1 MSCQTNSCQLA
12 AVNTLYE
19 VVILKDEIYHD
30 IDSDTHALQR
40 FRKALDVPLATDENG
55 RYQLD
60 RYIDLAVNQVAKR
73 LTAYIATEHPHATVN
88 NHTFPW
94 EEHTFHLVMPS
105 SWPPETL
112 DGLKDSIHRYI
123 VRSVEAEVLSVA
135 LLPTDPIVQQ
145 YRQDAAD
152 ADAEIVKDI
161 NRRTVALR
169 VTFAPFG

>member
-1 MSCQTNSCQLA
+1 MNCQKNGCLS
-12 AVNTLYE
+12 AVNHLYK
-19 VVILKDEIYHD
+19 VVILKAEIYHD

-55 RYQLD
+55 RYLID
-60 RYIDLAVNQVAKR
+60 RYIDRAVNQVAKR

-123 VRSVEAEVLSVA
+123 VRSVEAELARGLS
-135 LLPTDPIVQQ
+135 
-145 YRQDAAD
+145 RM
-152 ADAEIVKDI
+152 KRW
-161 NRRTVALR
+161 RRRWWRRWRNSAR
-169 VTFAPFG
+169 CWRGSASRRSRPR